1 MPIDMLAGWQGQ
13 CTSRYTG
20 CVASSAECAP
30 SPVRPSVPLPWLMR
44 AGCSMTRPYTASE
57 RSNSTLFQP
66 QWTDRNGDYVFAASP
81 RWPSAKAVA
90 SDISIGGL

>member
-1 MPIDMLAGWQGQ
+1 
-13 CTSRYTG
+13 
-20 CVASSAECAP
+20 
-30 SPVRPSVPLPWLMR
+30 MR